1 MGDFLDS
8 LSAREMKILVFGML
22 AAFAA
27 CFKLA
32 AHLYR
37 RTTLTWPNAFLVM
50 GVVLLGSGF
59 LTPVT
64 RGAPL
69 VLATLIG
76 LAVVVALGAVTL
88 KFRARSADG
97 EPLANADAV
106 KISAMGYG
114 FLSIVVAL
122 ILGLLHVA

>member
-1 MGDFLDS
+1 M
-8 LSAREMKILVFGML
+8 I

-37 RTTLTWPNAFLVM
+37 RTVLTWPNAFLVL
-50 GVVLLGSGF
+50 GVVLLGSF
-59 LTPVT
+59 LTPKM

-69 VLATLIG
+69 VISLTIG
-76 LAVVVALGAVTL
+76 LAVVVALGAVML
-88 KFRARSADG
+88 KFRAKSANG
-97 EPLANADAV
+97 EPLTNADAV

-114 FLSIVVAL
+114 FLSLVVAA
-122 ILGLLHVA
+122 IMGLLLMI